1 MPGKLFD
8 PAHVDVLVGTT
19 VAWKNDDSVNHTATA
34 ENDAFA
40 SGYIAPGGTFSFTFT
55 REGTYEFRCTIHR
68 QMRGEVD
75 VFGLVLSGPEAPV
88 AVGRRIVFAGLAPAG
103 TAAVTLRGP
112 GTEQT
117 VKPRADGSFALRF
130 AVTSPG
136 SYRAATAGL
145 SSPAVRVQLKP
156 IVRVALSRRT
166 LRVSA
171 SPARPGAHV
180 VLQRYDRERFGW
192 RDLTHSALDPR
203 SQTTFRIPT
212 GVERVRALV
221 RGTKGWADAATPG
234 ISLAGGGSS
243 ESSRG
248 ATAAATAE
256 ATSAERGSRAPLI
269 AGASRFSSRTREAP
283 TPHHPLA
290 MITRA
295 GPGRRAWRERVRLA

>member
-1 MPGKLFD
+1 MRRWAGAVVVALALVAVGGASSADAPTRTITMPGKLFD
-8 PAHVDVLVGTT
+8 PARLDVLVGTT
-19 VAWKNDDSVNHTATA
+19 VTWKNDDHVNHTATA

-40 SGYIAPGGTFSFTFT
+40 SGYIPPGGTFSFTFT
-55 REGTYEFRCTIHR
+55 KEGKYEFRCTIHR

-88 AVGRRIVFAGLAPAG
+88 TLGRRIVFAGLAPAG

-117 VKPRADGSFALRF
+117 VKPRVDGSFALRL

-136 SYRAATAGL
+136 SYRAVAGGL

-156 IVRVALSRRT
+156 IVRAALSGHQ

-171 SPARPGAHV
+171 SPARPGARV

-192 RDLTHSALDPR
+192 RDLTRGALDRR
-203 SQTTFRIPT
+203 SQATFHIPA
-212 GVERVRALV
+212 GVERIRALV

-234 ISLAGGGSS
+234 ISLAGGGSPAS
-243 ESSRG
+243 SGGGDGGGHSRG
-248 ATAAATAE
+248 HI
-256 ATSAERGSRAPLI
+256 G
-269 AGASRFSSRTREAP
+269 
-283 TPHHPLA
+283 
-290 MITRA
+290 
-295 GPGRRAWRERVRLA
+295 

>member
-1 MPGKLFD
+1 MRRRAGAVVVALALVAVGGASSADAPTRTITMPGKLFD
-8 PAHVDVLVGTT
+8 PARLDVLVGTT
-19 VAWKNDDSVNHTATA
+19 VAWKNDDSINHTATA

-40 SGYIAPGGTFSFTFT
+40 SGYIPPGGTFSFTFT
-55 REGTYEFRCTIHR
+55 REGKYEFRCTIHR

-88 AVGRRIVFAGLAPAG
+88 TSGRRIVFAGLAPAG

-117 VKPRADGSFALRF
+117 VKPRADGSFALRL

-136 SYRAATAGL
+136 SYRAVAGGL

-156 IVRVALSRRT
+156 IVRAAPSGHL

-171 SPARPGAHV
+171 SPARPGARV
-180 VLQRYDRERFGW
+180 VLQRYDRELFGW
-192 RDLTHSALDPR
+192 RDLTRGALDRR
-203 SQTTFRIPT
+203 SRATFRIPA

-234 ISLAGGGSS
+234 ISLVGHGPAGSSGGGSAGS
-243 ESSRG
+243 SGGGAGGHSRG
-248 ATAAATAE
+248 HI
-256 ATSAERGSRAPLI
+256 G
-269 AGASRFSSRTREAP
+269 
-283 TPHHPLA
+283 
-290 MITRA
+290 
-295 GPGRRAWRERVRLA
+295 